1 MNETQ
6 QKILKYSL
14 RDSLRQMLQVF
25 LVIFYEDV
33 HSTRD
38 ASAQIWS

>member
-14 RDSLRQMLQVF
+14 RDSLQQMLQVF

-33 HSTRD
+33 HSTGD
-38 ASAQIWS
+38 ASAQI